1 MLPPDVVDLPQE
13 KEEKP
18 ALVFTTFTGPRVLSG
33 QGPHGQ
39 WEIVQVLTPELANK
53 LVLNR
58 GAIFHKYSFTKG
70 RVGLTVSDKAPRL
83 VWISNDTAIKR
94 IMWQDPLFT
103 PGQRNKGSMEK
114 GGALAWGSQNAA
126 SGSMQKTLS
135 AGKSKASSMLLPH
148 VSSISREAP
157 AHYLVDQTRCLYIVS
172 HARSLCLEA
181 EDTAERE
188 FWFEQL
194 SEHVKVARYEASE
207 RLRNERLVQRDSSLA
222 DRRKQWEEILPDFE
236 RKRKS
241 AQCLN
246 LCWRGIP
253 TNLRVHVWQKCIGN
267 QLRITQGMYDIFRQ
281 HARVAREKM
290 EAEGESADGGGND
303 HLLGSEGSLRIV
315 DKDLPRTFAELGFFH
330 EGGPLEAQLRDV
342 LEAYVFYRPDVGY
355 VQGMSYLAAMLLL
368 SMDTFQAFVALAN
381 LLHSHYFLSFFS
393 MDMHEVRVRFSVFEI
408 LLERQ
413 LPDLYHTFFQLGVTT
428 DVYLLN
434 WLMTLFAKS
443 LPIDI
448 TSRIWDNYLMCGESF
463 MIRTALGV
471 LKWLSAQFVD
481 QPFEDLMV
489 ILTHLHTQE
498 DIDEDELFE
507 CIASIKV
514 TEEDFA
520 SVLEA
525 EKEAWAA
532 GRGKLGLSGEAMD
545 DSPNGA

>member
-94 IMWQDPLFT
+94 IMWQ
-103 PGQRNKGSMEK
+103 
-114 GGALAWGSQNAA
+114 
-126 SGSMQKTLS
+126 
-135 AGKSKASSMLLPH
+135 
-148 VSSISREAP
+148 
-157 AHYLVDQTRCLYIVS
+157 
-172 HARSLCLEA
+172 EA